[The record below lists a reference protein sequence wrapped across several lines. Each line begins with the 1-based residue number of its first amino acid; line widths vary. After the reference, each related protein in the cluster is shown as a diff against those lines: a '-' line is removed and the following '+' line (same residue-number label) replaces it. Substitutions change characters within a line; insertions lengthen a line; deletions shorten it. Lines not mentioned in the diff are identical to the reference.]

1 MNQICNQIFAYM
13 ITGHSAA
20 LYSAL
25 ESAKKKSE
33 NNSYEITFQKNSA
46 KIVFESN
53 YNPKIALFLGFLQY

>member
-1 MNQICNQIFAYM
+1 M